1 MTTHDAAGPTA
12 DLAQAALPADP
23 FARESWLRGPA
34 GSRLSHRLSGQ
45 AVFVLASLIVALLA
59 SSAAPT
65 PLYAIY
71 QAQWHF
77 TPITT
82 TVVFGVYAMAV
93 LAALLTLGKLS
104 DHVGRRPVLLTA
116 IAVHAGSLVIFATA
130 TGVPALLSAR
140 VVQGLSTGA
149 ALGAI
154 GAAMLDMDREL
165 GTFANA
171 VAPGMGSASGAIAS
185 ALAVRFLP
193 DPTHLIYL
201 AVIGVLALQ
210 AVAIAAMRETVS
222 RAPGALASLR
232 PEITLP
238 RALRAPVLTA
248 VPVLFAVWAL
258 AGLYGA
264 LGPALV
270 HALTGSGDV
279 VLGSLSL
286 FVLAASAVVAI
297 IVLRRAAA
305 RTVMLFGILA
315 LITGVA
321 VTVMAV
327 SLGSVGGL
335 LRGLGDRRRRV
346 RQRLPGRHPAGGAA
360 GRRARAGRPGLAAL
374 RGVLSRAGRARRAGR
389 VRRGARRRADRH
401 RPLLRR
407 RGDRAGR
414 AGPVRPAEDPARAAP
429 RSLPPARP
437 RAYDRQVCL
446 GRWPSPWRSDKP
458 PKARGGSGGRPPG
471 ASRAR
476 PSARERLLAAA
487 NELFYNE
494 GVHTVGIDR
503 VIEQAGVAKASLYN
517 TFGSKDELVRAYL
530 ETRHASVTQRITAAV
545 ERYDTPRER
554 LLAVFEGQ
562 GELFAQPDYRGCAF
576 ARASAESHPGDLV
589 EQAAEAYRH
598 WVRALLTGLAA
609 QAGVPEPEV
618 LARQLHLLYDG
629 SGQSARMD
637 HDPAAAAAARAAA
650 ATLLD
655 AALARGTAS

>member
-1 MTTHDAAGPTA
+1 MTTRYSAGPRTA
-12 DLAQAALPADP
+12 IAQAAPAPHGAAPVAHGAAPVAHGAGPVAHGAGPVAHGAGRVASAQARRPASDVPAARQARRPVGDVAAALPADP
-23 FARESWLRGPA
+23 FARRA
-34 GSRLSHRLSGQ
+34 RLHWPDGHRLSGRP

-71 QAQWHF
+71 QAKWHF

-104 DHVGRRPVLLTA
+104 DYVGRRPVLLTA
-116 IAVHAGSLVIFATA
+116 IAVHAGSLVVFATA
-130 TGVPALLSAR
+130 TGVPALLTAR

-171 VAPGMGSASGAIAS
+171 VAPGMGTASGAIAS

-201 AVIGVLALQ
+201 ALIGVLALQ
-210 AVAIAAMRETVS
+210 AAAIAAMRETVT

-270 HALTGSGDV
+270 HALTGSGNV
-279 VLGSLSL
+279 VLGALSL
-286 FVLAASAVVAI
+286 FTLAASAVVAI

-305 RTVMLFGILA
+305 RTVMVFGILT

-327 SLGSVGGL
+327 SLGSAALFFAGSAIAGAGFGSGFQGGIRLVVPLAAPHQRAGLVSLLYVVSYLGLGVPAVLAGFGVVHGGGL
-335 LRGLGDRRRRV
+335 IDTARYYGAAVIALAGLALFG
-346 RQRLPGRHPAGGAA
+346 LLKTGPGR
-360 GRRARAGRPGLAAL
+360 
-374 RGVLSRAGRARRAGR
+374 
-389 VRRGARRRADRH
+389 
-401 RPLLRR
+401 
-407 RGDRAGR
+407 
-414 AGPVRPAEDPARAAP
+414 
-429 RSLPPARP
+429 
-437 RAYDRQVCL
+437 
-446 GRWPSPWRSDKP
+446 
-458 PKARGGSGGRPPG
+458 
-471 ASRAR
+471 
-476 PSARERLLAAA
+476 
-487 NELFYNE
+487 
-494 GVHTVGIDR
+494 
-503 VIEQAGVAKASLYN
+503 
-517 TFGSKDELVRAYL
+517 
-530 ETRHASVTQRITAAV
+530 
-545 ERYDTPRER
+545 
-554 LLAVFEGQ
+554 
-562 GELFAQPDYRGCAF
+562 
-576 ARASAESHPGDLV
+576 
-589 EQAAEAYRH
+589 AAE
-598 WVRALLTGLAA
+598 
-609 QAGVPEPEV
+609 
-618 LARQLHLLYDG
+618 
-629 SGQSARMD
+629 
-637 HDPAAAAAARAAA
+637 PAACPAPGIR
-650 ATLLD
+650 
-655 AALARGTAS
+655 